1 MNVDEQEQATR
12 QPETQQASR
21 FNVAWV
27 LCGKFDKSQPAAAS
41 AASVSVAVASL
52 AIKTAI
58 IAKSSAIERD
68 MLNLYQYGLIKISA
82 NCTQSH

>member
-1 MNVDEQEQATR
+1 M
-12 QPETQQASR
+12 QQVSR
-21 FNVAWV
+21 FNAAWV
-27 LCGKFDKSQPAAAS
+27 LCGKFDKSQPAVAAS
-41 AASVSVAVASL
+41 AASGAVASL

>member
-1 MNVDEQEQATR
+1 MNRSRRPEQATR
-12 QPETQQASR
+12 QPETQQVSR
-21 FNVAWV
+21 FNAAWV

-41 AASVSVAVASL
+41 ASDAVVAL